1 MLLLLSDRRD
11 GPAAADILRR
21 AGPDVPVRLL
31 VSAEDLE
38 AAAADAPPGARLL
51 AFRSGLVVPERI
63 LRALRSNAYNLHPG
77 PPERP
82 GTFPDVFAAYDGDR
96 RFGATL
102 HRMAARVD
110 EGEVVEVSRFDVP
123 AGADRAWYARRAG
136 EAAASMLARRAA
148 DLARTDVPLA
158 PGPAAP
164 WSGRKTRMAD
174 VLALAEVSADTPA
187 DELRRRAR
195 ALRGLPEAPLRLT
208 LRGRSFVADPDPTAS
223 ALWPFS

>member
-11 GPAAADILRR
+11 GPAAADVLRR
-21 AGPDVPVRLL
+21 AEPAVPVRLV
-31 VSAEDLE
+31 VSAEELA
-38 AAAADAPPGARLL
+38 AAAADPPPGARLL

-63 LRALRSNAYNLHPG
+63 LRALRLNAYNLHPG

-102 HRMAARVD
+102 HLMAARVD
-110 EGEVVEVSRFDVP
+110 SGAVVEASRFDAP
-123 AGADRAWYARRAG
+123 AGADRTWYARRAG
-136 EAAASMLARRAA
+136 EVALSMLVRRAA
-148 DLARTDVPLA
+148 DLMRTDVPL
-158 PGPAAP
+158 PPDPSTG
-164 WSGRKTRMAD
+164 WSGRRTRMAD
-174 VLALAEVSADTPA
+174 VLALAEASADMPA

-208 LRGRSFVADPDPTAS
+208 LHGRTFVADPDPTAS
-223 ALWPFS
+223 ALWPLS